1 MQDTNW
7 LSECD
12 HALTSADQYK
22 EKCGLGYKEE
32 ESENK
37 DYSDRESD
45 EEDPRIKDVLDYL
58 ALQLN

>member
-1 MQDTNW
+1 MKRNVNW
-7 LSECD
+7 D
-12 HALTSADQYK
+12 
-22 EKCGLGYKEE
+22 KEE

-58 ALQLN
+58 AL